1 MKEVKFTD
9 GKKQKVDMTTAS
21 MVLNVH
27 KQLNPEN
34 KTKVERMLNDSKKFM
49 QIVQFS
55 MSAGK

>member
-1 MKEVKFTD
+1 
-9 GKKQKVDMTTAS
+9 MTTAS

>member
-1 MKEVKFTD
+1 
-9 GKKQKVDMTTAS
+9 MTTAS

-34 KTKVERMLNDSKKFM
+34 KTKVEKMLNDSKKFM

-55 MSAGK
+55 MNAGK